1 MENCG
6 DIQAKKPKTTPAT
19 TTKTNTRILPLKN
32 KIVPRRIKPA
42 CKIQACFPARNN
54 AVD

>member
-1 MENCG
+1 MANCG
-6 DIQAKKPKTTPAT
+6 DIQAKKNKTTTA

-32 KIVPRRIKPA
+32 KIAPRRIKPA